1 MPEQV
6 SNLLEVARLRLLAR
20 SAGLTEITAQGS
32 NVRFAPVELPDSG
45 ELRLMRLYPGSSIK
59 QTVHAVLVPRPMTAR
74 IGGQPL
80 RDTAV
85 LRWASDFIEAV
96 VLGKVSAAAGVAGR
110 SASRR

>member
-1 MPEQV
+1 
-6 SNLLEVARLRLLAR
+6 LRILAR
-20 SAGLTEITAQGS
+20 KAGLSEITAQGT

-45 ELRLMRLYPGSSIK
+45 EMRLMRLYPGSSIK
-59 QTVHAVLVPRPMTAR
+59 HAVHAVLVPRPMTAR

-110 SASRR
+110 R